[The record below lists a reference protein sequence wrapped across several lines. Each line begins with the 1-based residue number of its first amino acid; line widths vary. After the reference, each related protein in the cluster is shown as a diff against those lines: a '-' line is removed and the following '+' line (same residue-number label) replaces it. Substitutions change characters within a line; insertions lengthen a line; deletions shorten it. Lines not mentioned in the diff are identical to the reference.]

1 MYNGSTFLPIVTK
14 VVVHKQCFRWL
25 NCFVLNVYIV
35 VFEINV
41 FMNLILTFN
50 RRGDHI
56 SFEIERGATPLKPS
70 YYLEA
75 MEMYR

>member
-1 MYNGSTFLPIVTK
+1 MIFL
-14 VVVHKQCFRWL
+14 
-25 NCFVLNVYIV
+25 VYSRPWKDH
-35 VFEINV
+35 FKSD
-41 FMNLILTFN
+41 LILTFN